1 MSRGIGNDT
10 HTSIKDADQV
20 HKKCLSNGQ
29 LMVSER
35 TILLCINT
43 CGDIVGNMKKI
54 IPLIMFASVSALAS
68 PVKADLTSRFTSSV
82 QLQVNAAATQMQRV
96 GNSYS
101 ISGTNVDTTDG
112 TTANTISG
120 GTIANGIYGPGT
132 ISATQDDP
140 GEAFSFSTAFT
151 QGDALVTSAPSVG
164 AVSALSNQ
172 LSTGAGTAGNLAGT
186 VNSQGALTVTAGGA
200 GTIATGQFVTEL
212 QID

>member
-1 MSRGIGNDT
+1 
-10 HTSIKDADQV
+10 
-20 HKKCLSNGQ
+20 
-29 LMVSER
+29 
-35 TILLCINT
+35 
-43 CGDIVGNMKKI
+43 MKRVI
-54 IPLIMFASVSALAS
+54 SLVMLAGLGAIAS
-68 PVKADLTSRFTSSV
+68 PARADLTSRFTSSV

-96 GNSYS
+96 GNSYA
-101 ISGTNVDTTDG
+101 ISGSNVDTTDG
-112 TTANTISG
+112 TTANTITG

-132 ISATQDDP
+132 ITATQDDP
-140 GEAFSFSTAFT
+140 GEAFSFSTSFT

>member
-1 MSRGIGNDT
+1 MSKSMKR
-10 HTSIKDADQV
+10 
-20 HKKCLSNGQ
+20 
-29 LMVSER
+29 
-35 TILLCINT
+35 LLP
-43 CGDIVGNMKKI
+43 I
-54 IPLIMFASVSALAS
+54 IMLLGLAPSAR
-68 PVKADLTSRFTSSV
+68 ADLTSRFTTSV

-101 ISGTNVDTTDG
+101 ISGSNVDTTDG
-112 TTANTISG
+112 TTANTITG

-132 ISATQDDP
+132 ITATQDDP

-164 AVSALSNQ
+164 SVSALSNQ

-200 GTIATGQFVTEL
+200 GTVATGQFVSEL